1 VPASHS
7 LSLSLLTME
16 GGVGTKVDAAAD
28 PGSSMR
34 GVTGREPVQSG
45 GAGVGACPI
54 LRAPCVARPATRCT
68 HRTSQPS
75 RTRHRGRR
83 CRPRCEDN
91 PTPSGSC
98 PPSLRCAEVLPYL
111 RTTGELKEGFGDM
124 PVDSENKA
132 CALRP
137 WTFSFPHMVSFH
149 CSWLGF
155 FVTFVSTFAAAP
167 MVRNAPPPSLPPFR
181 PRLHTPTKRK
191 SHWGREADTTPGLA
205 SMCLRRPRTHS
216 LPTHHRSHRMRPS
229 IALPAS
235 HAS

>member
-1 VPASHS
+1 
-7 LSLSLLTME
+7 ME

-167 MVRNAPPPSLPPFR
+167 MVRAPPSFKPTSSNTNGFAPPQMTPATPIGLTCKWFLPPQQTQDWFLKCLLSVLS
-181 PRLHTPTKRK
+181 P
-191 SHWGREADTTPGLA
+191 LA
-205 SMCLRRPRTHS
+205 PCGVNL
-216 LPTHHRSHRMRPS
+216 LHHR
-229 IALPAS
+229 AAS
-235 HAS
+235 KLG